1 MADRRS
7 QLLKTLPPQH
17 FVGLAKEVAALEQAG
32 ADIIRLGQGT
42 PDLPTP
48 QSICDALETALA
60 NPETHQY
67 GPFRGQSRLKQA
79 VATFYLNEYGVELDA
94 ETEVAILIGSKSG
107 LITLPQC
114 ILEPG
119 DGILL
124 PNPGY
129 PDYISGARLAGS
141 VVHDLVL
148 TEANGFLPDYATLDT
163 HGARLMYLNYPSNPT
178 GAVATPQFF
187 EETVRFAHERELM
200 VVHDFA
206 YGSIGFDGHVP
217 PSFLQAEGA
226 KEVGIEVYTMSKA
239 FNMSGWR
246 VAFAVGNKDIIEA
259 INTYQDHV
267 HVSVFSA
274 IQEAA
279 VAALESPKAIRDD
292 LSRLYETRRDRL
304 VDGLRQA
311 GWDVSVPKGSFFV
324 WARVPEGDA
333 KSFADKLLH
342 EAGVAVTPGY
352 FFGSEGERYVR
363 FGLVSSEPKID
374 EAVERIERLFAAYE
388 EVRV

>member
-1 MADRRS
+1 MADKRS
-7 QLLKTLPPQH
+7 NLLKTLPIQH
-17 FVGLAKEVAALEQAG
+17 FAGLAAEVSKLEQTG
-32 ADIIRLGQGT
+32 RDIIRLGQGT

-48 QSICDALETALA
+48 KPICEALQTALLD
-60 NPETHQY
+60 ESTHQY
-67 GPFRGQSRLKQA
+67 GPFRGQARLKEA
-79 VATFYLNEYGVELDA
+79 VATFYLNEYGVDVDPH
-94 ETEVAILIGSKSG
+94 TEVAILIGSKSG

-114 ILEPG
+114 VLNPG

-129 PDYISGARLAGS
+129 PDYISGARLAGA
-141 VVHDLVL
+141 VIHDLVL
-148 TEANGFLPDYATLDT
+148 KEENGYLPDYTSLDT
-163 HGARLMYLNYPSNPT
+163 EEARLMYLNYPSNPT
-178 GAVATPQFF
+178 GAVATQTFF
-187 EETVRFAHERELM
+187 DETVEFAVKNDLM

-217 PSFLQAEGA
+217 PSFLQSKGA

-246 VAFAVGNKDIIEA
+246 VAFAVGNQDIIEA

-279 VAALESPKAIRDD
+279 VAALESPRALRDD
-292 LSRLYETRRDRL
+292 LARLYETRRNRL
-304 VDGLRQA
+304 IDGLNRA
-311 GWDVSVPKGSFFV
+311 GWSVESPAGSFFV
-324 WARVPEGDA
+324 WAKVPEGDA
-333 KSFADKLLH
+333 HSFSHKLLH

-352 FFGSEGERYVR
+352 FFGSEGDEYVR

-374 EAVERIERLFAAYE
+374 EAVERIEKLFAAYE
-388 EVRV
+388 EVRA

>member
-7 QLLKTLPPQH
+7 KLLKTLPTQH
-17 FVGLAKEVAALEQAG
+17 FVGLAEEVAAVEASG
-32 ADIIRLGQGT
+32 TSVIRLGQGT

-48 QSICDALETALA
+48 PAICAALERAISDPA
-60 NPETHQY
+60 THQY
-67 GPFRGQSRLKQA
+67 GPFRGQARLKEA
-79 VATFYLNEYGVELDA
+79 VAAFYKREYDVDLDPSR
-94 ETEVAILIGSKSG
+94 EVAILIGSKSG

-114 ILEPG
+114 LLEPG

-129 PDYISGARLAGS
+129 PDYISGARLAG
-141 VVHDLVL
+141 VEVIDLL
-148 TEANGFLPDYATLDT
+148 LKEEHHYLPDYQTLDPK
-163 HGARLMYLNYPSNPT
+163 HAKLMYLNYPSNPT
-178 GAVATPQFF
+178 GAVATPAFF
-187 EETVRFAHERELM
+187 DETVAFAKARELM

-206 YGSIGFDGHVP
+206 YGSIGFDGVEP
-217 PSFLQAEGA
+217 PSFLQAKGA

-246 VAFAVGNKDIIEA
+246 VAFAVGNADIIEA

-279 VAALESPKAIRDD
+279 IVALESPRSIRDD
-292 LSRLYETRRDRL
+292 LARLYESRRDRL
-304 VDGLRQA
+304 IEGLHRA
-311 GWDVSVPKGSFFV
+311 GWDITSPKGSFFV
-324 WARVPEGDA
+324 WAKVPEGDA
-333 KSFADKLLH
+333 KSFSSKLLH

-352 FFGSEGERYVR
+352 FFGSEGEHHIR
-363 FGLVSSEPKID
+363 FGLVSPEQKID
-374 EAVERIERLFAAYE
+374 EAVQRIENLFAAYE
-388 EVRV
+388 EVRQ

>member
-7 QLLKTLPPQH
+7 NLLKTLPPQH

-48 QSICDALETALA
+48 KPICEALETALA

-79 VATFYLNEYGVELDA
+79 VSTFYLNEYGVDVDA

-114 ILEPG
+114 VLEPG
-119 DGILL
+119 EGILL

-148 TEANGFLPDYATLDT
+148 TEDNDFLPDYKTLDT

-187 EETVRFAHERELM
+187 EDTVRFAREQELM

-217 PSFLQAEGA
+217 PSFLQADGA

-279 VAALESPKAIRDD
+279 VAALESPKSIRDD

-311 GWDVSVPKGSFFV
+311 GWDVTAPKGSFFV
-324 WARVPEGDA
+324 WARVPEGDSA
-333 KSFADKLLH
+333 SFAKKLLH

-352 FFGSEGERYVR
+352 FFGTEGERYVR
-363 FGLVSSEPKID
+363 FGLVSPEPKID

-388 EVRV
+388 EVRA

>member
-1 MADRRS
+1 MTDRRS
-7 QLLKTLPPQH
+7 KLLKTLPPQH
-17 FVGLAKEVAALEQAG
+17 FVGLAAEVAALERSG
-32 ADIIRLGQGT
+32 RDVIRLGQGT

-48 QSICDALETALA
+48 APICEALQTALLDPA
-60 NPETHQY
+60 THQY
-67 GPFRGQSRLKQA
+67 GPFRGQTRLKQA
-79 VATFYLNEYGVELDA
+79 VATFYQTEYGVALDA

-114 ILEPG
+114 VLEPG
-119 DGILL
+119 DGMLL

-129 PDYISGARLAGS
+129 PDYISGARLAGA

-148 TEANGFLPDYATLDT
+148 REENGYLPDYETLDPQ
-163 HGARLMYLNYPSNPT
+163 GARLMYLNYPGNPT
-178 GAVATPQFF
+178 GAVASPAFF
-187 EETVRFAHERELM
+187 DDTVRFANKHDLM

-217 PSFLQAEGA
+217 PSFLQAPGA
-226 KEVGIEVYTMSKA
+226 KDIGIEVYTMSKA

-246 VAFAVGNKDIIEA
+246 VAFAVGNRDIIEA

-279 VAALESPKAIRDD
+279 IAALESPRSLRDD
-292 LSRLYETRRDRL
+292 LSRLYEARRDRL

-311 GWDVSVPKGSFFV
+311 GWDITAPSGSFFV
-324 WARVPEGDA
+324 WAKVPDGDA
-333 KSFADKLLH
+333 KSFSHKLLH

-363 FGLVSSEPKID
+363 FGLVSAEPKID
-374 EAVERIERLFAAYE
+374 EAVERIEKLFATYE
-388 EVRV
+388 EVRA

>member
-7 QLLKTLPPQH
+7 KLLKSLPTQH
-17 FVGLAKEVAALEQAG
+17 FVGLAEEVAAVEASG
-32 ADIIRLGQGT
+32 KTVIRLGQGT

-48 QSICDALETALA
+48 APICEALERALTD
-60 NPETHQY
+60 PTTHQY
-67 GPFRGQSRLKQA
+67 GPFRGQARLKET
-79 VATFYLNEYGVELDA
+79 VAAFYQREYGVDLDPA
-94 ETEVAILIGSKSG
+94 KEVAILIGSKSG

-114 ILEPG
+114 LLEPG
-119 DGILL
+119 EGILL

-129 PDYISGARLAGS
+129 PDYISGARLAGADII
-141 VVHDLVL
+141 DLTL
-148 TEANGFLPDYATLDT
+148 KEEHGYLPDYTTLDPL
-163 HGARLMYLNYPSNPT
+163 HARLMYLNYPSNPT
-178 GAVATPQFF
+178 GAVATPAFF
-187 EETVRFAHERELM
+187 EETVEFATNHDLM

-226 KEVGIEVYTMSKA
+226 KEIGIEVYTMSKA
-239 FNMSGWR
+239 YNMSGWR
-246 VAFAVGNKDIIEA
+246 VAFAVGNADIIEA

-279 VAALESPKAIRDD
+279 IVALESPRDLRD
-292 LSRLYETRRDRL
+292 NLASLYETRRNRL
-304 VDGLRQA
+304 IDGLRRA
-311 GWDVSVPKGSFFV
+311 GWEIEAPKGSFFV

-333 KSFADKLLH
+333 KSFSTKLLQ

-352 FFGSEGERYVR
+352 FFGTEGGHHIR
-363 FGLVSSEPKID
+363 FGLVSSEQKID

-388 EVRV
+388 EVHQ

>member
-1 MADRRS
+1 MTDRRS
-7 QLLKTLPPQH
+7 HLLKTLPPQH
-17 FVGLAKEVAALEQAG
+17 FVGLANEVAELEQAG
-32 ADIIRLGQGT
+32 RDIIRLGQGT

-48 QSICDALETALA
+48 EPICDALQTALLDA
-60 NPETHQY
+60 STHQY
-67 GPFRGQSRLKQA
+67 GPFRGQARLKQA
-79 VATFYLNEYGVELDA
+79 VATFYLNEYGVELDP

-114 ILEPG
+114 VLEPG

-129 PDYISGARLAGS
+129 PDYISGARLAGA
-141 VVHDLVL
+141 VVRDLVL
-148 TEANGFLPDYATLDT
+148 REENGFLPNYETLDT
-163 HGARLMYLNYPSNPT
+163 EGARLMYLNYPSNPT
-178 GAVATPQFF
+178 GAVASPTFF
-187 EETVRFAHERELM
+187 NDTVRFAKERDLM

-217 PSFLQAEGA
+217 PSFLQAQGA

-246 VAFAVGNKDIIEA
+246 VAFAVGNADIIEA

-274 IQEAA
+274 IQAAA
-279 VAALESPKAIRDD
+279 VAALEAPRTIRDD
-292 LSRLYETRRDRL
+292 LARLYEARRDRL
-304 VDGLRQA
+304 IDGLNRA
-311 GWDVSVPKGSFFV
+311 GWAVEPPEGSFFV
-324 WARVPEGDA
+324 WAKVPEGDA
-333 KSFADKLLH
+333 KSFSRKLLH

-352 FFGSEGERYVR
+352 FFGSEGNGYVR
-363 FGLVSSEPKID
+363 FGLVSPEPKID

-388 EVRV
+388 EVRA

>member
-7 QLLKTLPPQH
+7 NLLKTLPPQH
-17 FVGLAKEVAALEQAG
+17 FVGLAAEVAALEQAG
-32 ADIIRLGQGT
+32 AEIIRLGQGT

-48 QSICDALETALA
+48 APICEALEAALLD
-60 NPETHQY
+60 PTTHQY
-67 GPFRGQSRLKQA
+67 GPFRGQDRLKRA
-79 VATFYLNEYGVELDA
+79 VATFYLNEYGVEVDA
-94 ETEVAILIGSKSG
+94 ASEVAILIGSKSG

-114 ILEPG
+114 VLEPG

-129 PDYISGARLAGS
+129 PDYISGARLAGAH
-141 VVHDLVL
+141 VHDLVL
-148 TEANGFLPDYATLDT
+148 TEANDFLPDYHTLDT

-178 GAVATPQFF
+178 GAVASPAFF
-187 EETVRFAHERELM
+187 EETVRFAKERDLM

-217 PSFLQAEGA
+217 PSFLQAGGA
-226 KEVGIEVYTMSKA
+226 KDVGIEVYTMSKA

-279 VAALESPKAIRDD
+279 VAALESPKSLRDD
-292 LSRLYETRRDRL
+292 LARLYEARRDRL
-304 VDGLRQA
+304 VNGLRQA
-311 GWDVSVPKGSFFV
+311 GWDVPAPKGSFFV
-324 WARVPEGDA
+324 WAKVPEGDA
-333 KSFADKLLH
+333 KSFSQKLLH

-352 FFGSEGERYVR
+352 FFGTEGDRYVR
-363 FGLVSSEPKID
+363 FGLVSPEPKID
-374 EAVERIERLFAAYE
+374 EAVARIEQLFAAYE
-388 EVRV
+388 EVRT